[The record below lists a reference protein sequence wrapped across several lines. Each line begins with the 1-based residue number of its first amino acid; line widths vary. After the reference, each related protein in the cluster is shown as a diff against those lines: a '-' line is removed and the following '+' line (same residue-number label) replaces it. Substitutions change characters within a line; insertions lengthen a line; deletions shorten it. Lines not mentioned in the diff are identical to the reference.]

1 MYKLEL
7 GVFMYKYFTD
17 DLPTIFNGYFGN
29 RSQIYNRETRNMAN
43 CNLKKKK
50 KRTSFAS
57 KGVKTSGPSFGNS
70 LPKEIT
76 FYFNVQIVKNN

>member
-1 MYKLEL
+1 MRHICKTRFTHFSIPLFKDLRINVYNIYKLEL

-50 KRTSFAS
+50 K
-57 KGVKTSGPSFGNS
+57 N
-70 LPKEIT
+70 
-76 FYFNVQIVKNN
+76 